1 MIMEAGA
8 GVMIMARQQRRN
20 APDVHTETRRRSMA
34 LGGRMMVNNVVFIG
48 VLIVVLAAVR
58 MVVSVVTFGMVL
70 WPFAVPEVL
79 LVYRMA
85 MMLMVVLTVTVAVI
99 MTLVG
104 RCGAAQHESQSCQQR

>member
-20 APDVHTETRRRSMA
+20 APDVHPETRRRSMA

-48 VLIVVLAAVR
+48 VLAGVLIVLLAAVR
-58 MVVSVVTFGMVL
+58 TVVSVVMFGMVL
-70 WPFAVPEVL
+70 RPFAVLEVL
-79 LVYRMA
+79 LVYRMT
-85 MMLMVVLTVTVAVI
+85 MMLMAVLTVTVAVI

-104 RCGAAQHESQSCQQR
+104 RCGAAQHES